1 MSSFLLM
8 PLLQAGLSIVL
19 IPIVLRKH
27 LKSPVHR
34 LFSLYL
40 LALTFWGLLIYLMR
54 SSPTIEEAYSWEK
67 TIILLAPLASVLFC
81 HFSVRLSDIEIN
93 RWLIPSAYVV
103 CILFASISRTNMV
116 ISGMRMA
123 TDGYSAN
130 PGPLMPVFG
139 LFGYV
144 MLILAFVILL
154 KLARSSLSPEIRNRT
169 TYIIIG
175 LSISMLG
182 GLMDVIT
189 IFGIAIFRG
198 AVIGN
203 MIFCLLTTIAIV
215 RHNLLDINIVIRKG
229 FAYLT
234 VSAIVTVIYVGIIVL
249 IYNIAQ
255 QTIPIWANIIL
266 LLILTLALRPLWV
279 KIQDKVTRWFYRGRY
294 DILEALHN
302 FSRETHDITDLHQ
315 ISHSLVNLIEYALVS
330 SGVYLFLPTKS
341 GDYRLI
347 SSTHETELSLDIR
360 NPLVVWMTH
369 KEGLLEYQ
377 DLSIIPQLEPLTL
390 KEREE
395 LKRINARLFIP
406 VKTKQGEVIAI
417 ILLSEKLSGQEYSE
431 NDKDLLLTV
440 ASQIATEL
448 ENARLY
454 NLEKSMRAELEEQDK
469 QKTEFLHNIAH
480 ELKTPLT
487 SVISSSELLSTQL
500 PRINPEQVE
509 RLSRNINRSASS
521 MNRRVTELLT
531 YARMEIGKLKL
542 ELEPLDPVSFCM
554 NVASQ
559 FAFLFQERNQI
570 FELSLPDS
578 LPTISADIERI
589 EEIMMNLLTN
599 AAKYSPIGGKISL
612 CSDICENNIVFK
624 VEDSAKQISEE
635 EKEKLFQPY
644 YRGENDSESSQVPGI
659 GLGLSICR
667 KLVELHDGK
676 IWIENNG
683 KKGNIFCFS
692 LPVDRQQK
700 GDTE

>member
-8 PLLQAGLSIVL
+8 PLLQAGLSTIL

-34 LFSLYL
+34 LFSFYL

-54 SSPTIEEAYSWEK
+54 SSPNIEGAYSWEK
-67 TIILLAPLASVLFC
+67 TVILLAPIASVLFY
-81 HFSVRLSDIEIN
+81 HFSVRFSEIKIN
-93 RWLIPSAYVV
+93 KWFIPSAYAV
-103 CILFASISRTNMV
+103 CILFASISRTSLV
-116 ISGMRMA
+116 ISGMRIA

-154 KLARSSLSPEIRNRT
+154 KLARTSLSPEIRNRT

-189 IFGIAIFRG
+189 ILGITIFRG

-215 RHNLLDINIVIRKG
+215 RYHLLDINIVIRKG
-229 FAYLT
+229 FAYLV

-255 QTIPIWANIIL
+255 LTIPIWANIIL
-266 LLILTLALRPLWV
+266 LLILTLALHPLWI
-279 KIQDKVTRWFYRGRY
+279 KIQDKVNRWFYRGRY
-294 DILEALHN
+294 DVLEALHN
-302 FSRETHDITDLHQ
+302 FARETHDITDLSQ
-315 ISHSLVNLIEYALVS
+315 ISQSLVKLIEYALQS
-330 SGVYLFLPTKS
+330 SGVYLFLPSKS
-341 GDYRLI
+341 GDFILI
-347 SSTHETELSLDIR
+347 SSTHETELNLDKR
-360 NPLVVWMTH
+360 NPLIVWMTH
-369 KEGLLEYQ
+369 HEGLLEFQ
-377 DLSIIPQLEPLTL
+377 DLFIIPQLEPLTL
-390 KEREE
+390 KERVE
-395 LKRINARLFIP
+395 LERIHARLFIP
-406 VKTKQGEVIAI
+406 IRTKQGEVIAI
-417 ILLSEKLSGQEYSE
+417 IILCEKLSGQEYSE
-431 NDKDLLLTV
+431 SDKGLLLTV

-487 SVISSSELLSTQL
+487 AVISSSELLSTQL
-500 PRINPEQVE
+500 PMINPEQVE
-509 RLSRNINRSASS
+509 KLSDNINRSASS
-521 MNRRVTELLT
+521 MDRKVTELLT

-542 ELEPLDPVSFCM
+542 ELEPLDPVSFCG
-554 NVASQ
+554 NIASQ
-559 FAFLFQERNQI
+559 FLFLFHERNQI
-570 FELSLPDS
+570 LELSLPDF
-578 LPTISADIERI
+578 LPTISADIERM
-589 EEIMMNLLTN
+589 EEIMMNLLSN
-599 AAKYSPIGGKISL
+599 ASKYSPIGSNIILRSGISK
-612 CSDICENNIVFK
+612 NNIVFK
-624 VEDSAKQISEE
+624 IEDSAKPISDE

-644 YRGENDSESSQVPGI
+644 YRGENDSESSQVPGL

-667 KLVELHDGK
+667 KLVELHMGK
-676 IWIENNG
+676 IWIENSRN
-683 KKGNIFCFS
+683 KGNIFCFS
-692 LPVDRQQK
+692 IPIDRQ
-700 GDTE
+700 